1 MDKTALEALVRQ
13 VLLER
18 LGGGTH
24 GVKAVQ
30 VPRIA
35 VTEAHRMDTGNPLDR
50 STPVTYSPY
59 RSPRGWGWASWR

>member
-30 VPRIA
+30 IGR
-35 VTEAHRMDTGNPLDR
+35 AH
-50 STPVTYSPY
+50 V
-59 RSPRGWGWASWR
+59 

>member
-35 VTEAHRMDTGNPLDR
+35 VTEDGHG
-50 STPVTYSPY
+50 
-59 RSPRGWGWASWR
+59 RSPGPGLHP